1 MIFYTADDAVYYQY
15 FYMTRYKTV
24 ITGHRMKLFPIF
36 LLFALLIFTSCKKK
50 VETTHPQIENI
61 TESVYASGVVK
72 SKNQYQVFAT
82 INGIIQKIY
91 VQEGDTVKKGSPL
104 FSILNEASKLV
115 RENAQL
121 SAQLADYNANSGR
134 VNELSMMV
142 DLARNKM
149 INDSTLWVRQS
160 NLWAQNIGSKT
171 ELEKA
176 ELNFENSKTNY
187 NSALVRYGDEKRKL
201 NIQSKQA
208 LKNLQISESNETDF
222 NIKSNMDGR
231 VYSLLK
237 EQGELVTPQLP
248 LAIIGDAKNFI
259 LELQVD
265 EYDITRVQQG
275 QKVFITMDSYK
286 GEVFEARLTRIYPIM
301 NERSKTFTVE
311 AEFVKSPPSIFPNLT
326 LEANIVVQVKE
337 HVLTLPRKFL
347 VEDHLVIREGGDTVE
362 VKLGIKDFE
371 KAEILEGITE
381 KDVVILPAQ

>member
-1 MIFYTADDAVYYQY
+1 
-15 FYMTRYKTV
+15 MTRHKTV
-24 ITGHRMKLFPIF
+24 FTGHRMKVFPII
-36 LLFALLIFTSCKKK
+36 LLFSLLLFISCKKK

-61 TESVYASGVVK
+61 TESVYASGIVK

-91 VQEGDTVKKGSPL
+91 VEEGDTVKKGTLL

-121 SAQLADYNANSGR
+121 SAQLADYNANAGR
-134 VNELSMMV
+134 LNELNMQV
-142 DLARNKM
+142 ELTHNKM
-149 INDSTLWVRQS
+149 INDSMLWIRQS

-171 ELEKA
+171 ELENA
-176 ELNFENSKTNY
+176 ELNYQNSKTNY
-187 NSALVRYGDEKRKL
+187 NSARIRYADEKRKL
-201 NIQSKQA
+201 NISSKQA

-237 EQGELVTPQLP
+237 EQGEIVTPQLP

-265 EYDITRVQQG
+265 EYDITRVKEGQQ
-275 QKVFITMDSYK
+275 VFITMDSYK
-286 GEVFEARLTRIYPIM
+286 GEVFEARITRIYPIM

-311 AEFVKSPPSIFPNLT
+311 AEFVKSPPTIFPNLT
-326 LEANIVVQVKE
+326 LEANIVIQVKQQ
-337 HVLTLPRKFL
+337 VLTLPRKFL
-347 VEDHLVIREGGDTVE
+347 VEDHLVIREDGDTVE
-362 VKLGIKDFE
+362 VKLGVKDFQ